1 MLHLPVVLSHHT
13 LTHIHRSV
21 NPTEMG
27 GTGLA
32 HGASSWGSRLCEWV
46 LLNCSF
52 ICLLSVLPNAESS
65 PHC

>member
-46 LLNCSF
+46 LFLE
-52 ICLLSVLPNAESS
+52 LLFYLSALCTSK
-65 PHC
+65 C